1 MHNLTNFYGSEI
13 MPTISIIVPVY
24 KAEPFL
30 HRCVDSI
37 LAQTYGDFELILVN
51 DGSPDRSGEICEEYA
66 KKDSRVSVM
75 HKENGGQATARNM
88 ALDWVFSHSDSKWI
102 HFVDSDDYIHPKLLE
117 VLLNAALE
125 SDTEVSVCNEIET
138 KGEPL
143 PDNIPAPAVL
153 LTPGEYYRT
162 YINQAA
168 GPCAKL
174 FRKDLFKHIRFPPGK
189 LYEDAFIMYR
199 LYFQSERIAFVEWI
213 GYAYFTNPESS
224 IRKPWTMRKLHE
236 LEAVQE
242 QIDYFAGCG
251 DEEMRKF
258 MIRRYMRCL
267 LWQLAEIEKQEDK
280 EIAQAGKKELYRMGR
295 RLLWV
300 YRRDRLFSAEKDLW
314 ICARFYPLETKVSV
328 LWKVVLRKLGMKQKE
343 GTQ

>member
-1 MHNLTNFYGSEI
+1 
-13 MPTISIIVPVY
+13 MPKISIIVPVY
-24 KAEPFL
+24 KAEPYL
-30 HRCVDSI
+30 HRCVESI

-66 KKDSRVSVM
+66 KKDPRVSVM

-88 ALDWVFSHSDSKWI
+88 AIDWVFAHSDSQWL
-102 HFVDSDDYIHPKLLE
+102 HFVDSDDYIHPRLLE
-117 VLLNAALE
+117 VLLNAAVE
-125 SDTEVSVCNEIET
+125 QNVRVSVCKEIET
-138 KGEPL
+138 NGEAL
-143 PDNIPAPAVL
+143 PEESPVPPTL

-162 YINQAA
+162 CINQAA

-174 FRKDLFKHIRFPPGK
+174 FRKELFQQIRFPRGK

-199 LYFQSERIAFVEWI
+199 LYFQCERIALVDWI
-213 GYAYFTNPESS
+213 GYAYFSNPDSS

-242 QIDYFAGCG
+242 QIDYFAQQG

-267 LWQLAEIEKQEDK
+267 LWQLAEIKKQEDE
-280 EIAQAGKKELYRMGR
+280 EIVQKGKKELHRLGR
-295 RLLWV
+295 RLLRI
-300 YRRDRLFSAEKDLW
+300 YRRDRLFSGEKDLW
-314 ICARFYPLETKVSV
+314 ICARFYPLETKVSI
-328 LWKVVLRKLGMKQKE
+328 LWQAVLRKLGTKQKE
-343 GTQ
+343 GAE